1 MEIQKLF
8 YFNIISFIVLGNYT
22 QQAEYINFATY
33 LWLLQLSY
41 LEIWNLKRV
50 FKKLN
55 LCMAFFERQNFE
67 FRAGIVSLF
76 QLPMLYLHCICIV
89 LVKCLR
95 CICIVFILYLHC
107 FTFQCWRPWPSL
119 TPLQLPGVVAPF
131 NNKKWKI
138 IQIQI
143 QILIQIQI

>member
-1 MEIQKLF
+1 MGIQRLF
-8 YFNIISFIVLGNYT
+8 YFSIISFIVHGDYT
-22 QQAEYINFATY
+22 QQAEYINFCNVPLAIAA
-33 LWLLQLSY
+33 LIPRNMKS
-41 LEIWNLKRV
+41 EK
-50 FKKLN
+50 FK
-55 LCMAFFERQNFE
+55 
-67 FRAGIVSLF
+67 AGIVSLF
-76 QLPMLYLHCICIV
+76 QLPMLYLHCICVV

-131 NNKKWKI
+131 NNKELKI
-138 IQIQI
+138 IQMQI